1 MITTYIILGTE
12 KNTSLALGAILILS
26 NFAILL
32 SEQKLRFSSIKSS
45 KSIHS
50 LHLYQVYLKKTC
62 LCVEIVENLISMR
75 NVWLT
80 SAVVFAS
87 IY

>member
-26 NFAILL
+26 DFASLL
-32 SEQKLRFSSIKSS
+32 SEQKPFFSSIKSS

-50 LHLYQVYLKKTC
+50 LHLYQVYLKNLP
-62 LCVEIVENLISMR
+62 LC
-75 NVWLT
+75 
-80 SAVVFAS
+80 
-87 IY
+87 